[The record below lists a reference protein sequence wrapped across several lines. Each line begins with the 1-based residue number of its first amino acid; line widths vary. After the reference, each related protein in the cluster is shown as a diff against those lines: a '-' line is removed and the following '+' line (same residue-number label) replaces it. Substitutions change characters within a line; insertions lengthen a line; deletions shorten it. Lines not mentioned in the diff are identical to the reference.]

1 MLSTRKHVCQSYVC
15 TYLRHVS
22 TMLWFSN
29 CSVVDAHGSVI
40 VSIGMIWFSN
50 CSVVDV
56 HGSVIVSIGMIWFS
70 NCSVVDA
77 HGSVIVPIGMIW
89 FSICMCNIIRL
100 PGHPVMTF
108 KLHIFLS
115 LQYVFSNILNQHSA
129 NTYDDNK
136 PRKKTRSENF
146 PSYSIF

>member
-1 MLSTRKHVCQSYVC
+1 MQSKQICYPHAKKTNMLSTRKHVCQSYVC

-29 CSVVDAHGSVI
+29 CSVVDA
-40 VSIGMIWFSN
+40 
-50 CSVVDV
+50 